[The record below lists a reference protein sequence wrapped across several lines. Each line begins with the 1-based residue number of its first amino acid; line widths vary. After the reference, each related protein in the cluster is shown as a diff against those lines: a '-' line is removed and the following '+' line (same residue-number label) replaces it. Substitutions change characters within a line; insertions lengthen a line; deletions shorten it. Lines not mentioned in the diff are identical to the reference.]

1 MGQTQSRVAEPPA
14 MSRSSAVRELS
25 LRDYKFYAKLVPL
38 CFAFGAGMEFFMVK
52 TGFYDKVTQLEAEK
66 MAEHEAKRE
75 AFMELIKTPTREEK
89 NDSAVTERGAPSPCE
104 K

>member
-38 CFAFGAGMEFFMVK
+38 CFAVSVLRTTTTTDDRQTDRRTDSVLPSQWLLDANSQVLRARALCASLFPV
-52 TGFYDKVTQLEAEK
+52 VLAE
-66 MAEHEAKRE
+66 
-75 AFMELIKTPTREEK
+75 PS
-89 NDSAVTERGAPSPCE
+89 SAPAWSSSW
-104 K
+104 